1 MAETLAQAAETRSSH
16 VIVDVEKVFPGGETI
31 TASLS
36 LPADRKHVTVL
47 FGPSGAGKTTILRS
61 LAGLERPD
69 RGRIIFGDQVWFDA
83 QAGIMMPP
91 QKRSIGYVFQDYAL
105 FPHLTVMQNV
115 AYGLKEKT
123 RQLRA
128 SKLKKILQL
137 VKLDGLGDRKPKELS
152 GGQQQRVALARALVR
167 EPRLLLLDEPL
178 SALDL
183 PTRKH
188 VRGEFA
194 KLLRD
199 LRIPTVLVTHDWTE
213 ALSLG
218 DQLAVMVS
226 GKVRQIGHPHKVFS
240 SPTDID
246 VAQSL
251 GVETIAPGKVVSRD
265 GGLAAVRVNQTSLWA
280 VDPGEE
286 INEVYVCI
294 RAEEVTLQKSGGIP
308 GSARNRLDGEII
320 EITPTGP
327 LMQVVLDVGF
337 RLVSLVTHRAVEE
350 LELMER
356 EKIVAVI
363 KAPAIRLI
371 PCSGSNS

>member
-1 MAETLAQAAETRSSH
+1 MAEVLAEAAETRSPH
-16 VIVDVEKVFPGGETI
+16 VIIDVEKVFSGGETI

-36 LPADRKHVTVL
+36 FPAERNNVTVL

-61 LAGLERPD
+61 LAGLERPNT
-69 RGRIIFGDQVWFDA
+69 GRILFGAEVWFDA
-83 QAGIMMPP
+83 EAGVMMPP

-105 FPHLTVMQNV
+105 FPHLTVNQNI
-115 AYGLKEKT
+115 AYGLKQEA
-123 RQLRA
+123 RDLRA
-128 SKLKKILQL
+128 TKLEKILQL
-137 VKLDGLGDRKPKELS
+137 VQLDGLGDRKPKELS

-167 EPRLLLLDEPL
+167 GPRLLLLDEPL

-183 PTRKH
+183 SMRKH

-218 DQLAVMVS
+218 DQLVVMVA
-226 GKVRQIGHPHKVFS
+226 GKVRQIGHPQKVFT
-240 SPTDID
+240 SPKDID

-251 GVETIAPGKVVSRD
+251 GVETIVPGKVVSRN
-265 GGLAAVRVNQTSLWA
+265 GGLVEVRVSQTTLWA

-286 INEVYVCI
+286 INEVYVCV
-294 RAEEVTLQKSGGIP
+294 RAEEVTLQKSNGTP
-308 GSARNRLDGEII
+308 GSARNRLGGEII

-337 RLVSLVTHRAVEE
+337 RLVALVTNQAVEQ
-350 LELMER
+350 LALKGR
-356 EKIVAVI
+356 EKVVAVI

-371 PCSGSNS
+371 PCSAPSS

>member
-1 MAETLAQAAETRSSH
+1 VAETLTHAAETRSPQ
-16 VIVDVEKVFPGGETI
+16 VIVDVEKVFPGGGTI

-36 LPADRKHVTVL
+36 FPADRNHVTVL

-61 LAGLERPD
+61 LAGLERPNT
-69 RGRIIFGDQVWFDA
+69 GRICFGEEVWFDA
-83 QAGIMMPP
+83 ESGVMIRP

-105 FPHLTVMQNV
+105 FPHLTVNQNV
-115 AYGLKEKT
+115 AYGLKEEA
-123 RQLRA
+123 RDLRA
-128 SKLKKILQL
+128 SKLEKILQL
-137 VKLDGLGDRKPKELS
+137 VKLDGLGNRKPKELS
-152 GGQQQRVALARALVR
+152 GGEQQRVALARALVR

-194 KLLRD
+194 KLLHD

-218 DQLAVMVS
+218 DQLVVMVS
-226 GKVRQIGHPHKVFS
+226 GRVRQVGHPQKVFS

-246 VAQSL
+246 VAHSL
-251 GVETIAPGKVVSRD
+251 GVETIVPAKVVSRD
-265 GGLAAVRVNQTSLWA
+265 GDLVAVRVGDASLWA

-286 INEVYVCI
+286 MSEVYVCV
-294 RAEEVTLQKSGGIP
+294 RAEEVTLEKSLGVA
-308 GSARNRLDGEII
+308 GSARNRLEGVILEIA
-320 EITPTGP
+320 PAGP
-327 LMQVVLDVGF
+327 LMQVTVDVGF
-337 RLVSLVTHRAVEE
+337 YLFSLITRQAVNE
-350 LELMER
+350 LALR
-356 EKIVAVI
+356 QQEKVVAVI

-371 PCSGSNS
+371 PRHP

>member
-1 MAETLAQAAETRSSH
+1 MAKTLGQAAESQSPH
-16 VIVDVEKVFPGGETI
+16 FIIDVEKVFPGGETI

-36 LPADRKHVTVL
+36 FPTERNHVSVL
-47 FGPSGAGKTTILRS
+47 FGPSGAGKTTILRC
-61 LAGLERPD
+61 LAGLERPNT
-69 RGRIIFGDQVWFDA
+69 GRILFGEEVWFDA
-83 QAGIMMPP
+83 QAGVMLPP

-105 FPHLTVMQNV
+105 FPHLTVNQNV
-115 AYGLKEKT
+115 VYGLKEEA
-123 RQLRA
+123 RELRA
-128 SKLKKILQL
+128 TKLEKILQL
-137 VKLDGLGDRKPKELS
+137 VQLEGLGDRKPKQLS

-167 EPRLLLLDEPL
+167 EPRLLLLDEPM

-194 KLLRD
+194 RLLRE

-218 DQLAVMVS
+218 DQLVVMVG
-226 GKVRQIGHPHKVFS
+226 GKVRQIGHPKEVFT
-240 SPTDID
+240 SPEDID

-251 GVETIAPGKVVSRD
+251 GVETIVPGNVVSRD
-265 GGLAAVRVNQTSLWA
+265 GGLMAVRVGQTILWA

-286 INEVYVCI
+286 INQAYVCV
-294 RAEEVTLQKSGGIP
+294 RAEEVTLQKTEGPP
-308 GSARNRLDGEII
+308 GSARNRLGGEII
-320 EITPTGP
+320 EITSTGP

-337 RLVSLVTHRAVEE
+337 RLVALVTNQAVEE
-350 LELMER
+350 LGLKGRER
-356 EKIVAVI
+356 VVAVI

-371 PCSGSNS
+371 PRSTPNS

>member
-1 MAETLAQAAETRSSH
+1 MAKTLAQAPETRSPH
-16 VIVDVEKVFPGGETI
+16 FIVDVEKVFPGGETI

-36 LPADRKHVTVL
+36 FPADRNHVTVL

-61 LAGLERPD
+61 LAGLERPNT
-69 RGRIIFGDQVWFDA
+69 GRILFGEEVWFDA
-83 QAGIMMPP
+83 QAGVMMPP
-91 QKRSIGYVFQDYAL
+91 QKRSIGYMFQDYAL
-105 FPHLTVMQNV
+105 FPHLTVNQNV
-115 AYGLKEKT
+115 AYGLKEEA
-123 RQLRA
+123 RELRA
-128 SKLKKILQL
+128 TKLEKILQL
-137 VKLDGLGDRKPKELS
+137 VQLDGLGDRKPKELS

-194 KLLRD
+194 RLLRD

-218 DQLAVMVS
+218 DQLVVMVA
-226 GKVRQIGHPHKVFS
+226 GKVRQIGHPQKVFT
-240 SPTDID
+240 SPEDID

-251 GVETIAPGKVVSRD
+251 GMETIVPGKVVSRD
-265 GGLAAVRVNQTSLWA
+265 GGLVAVRVSQTTLWA

-286 INEVYVCI
+286 INEVYVCV
-294 RAEEVTLQKSGGIP
+294 RAEEVTLQKSDGTP

-337 RLVSLVTHRAVEE
+337 RLVALVTHQAVEQ
-350 LELMER
+350 LGLKGR
-356 EKIVAVI
+356 EKVVAVI

-371 PCSGSNS
+371 PCSAPSS

>member
-16 VIVDVEKVFPGGETI
+16 VVIDVEKVFPGGERI
-31 TASLS
+31 TALFSF
-36 LPADRKHVTVL
+36 PADRNHVTVL

-61 LAGLERPD
+61 LAGLERPNT
-69 RGRIIFGDQVWFDA
+69 GSILFGEEVWFDA
-83 QAGIMMPP
+83 QAGVMMPP

-105 FPHLTVMQNV
+105 FPHLTVNQNV
-115 AYGLKEKT
+115 AYGLTGES
-123 RQLRA
+123 RSLRA
-128 SKLKKILQL
+128 SKLEKILQL
-137 VKLDGLGDRKPKELS
+137 VQLDGLGDRKPKELS

-199 LRIPTVLVTHDWTE
+199 LGIPTVLVTHDWTE

-218 DQLAVMVS
+218 DQLAVMIT
-226 GKVRQIGHPHKVFS
+226 GKVRQIGHPQRVFS
-240 SPTDID
+240 APKDIE

-251 GVETIAPGKVVSRD
+251 GVETIVPGKVVSRD
-265 GGLAAVRVNQTSLWA
+265 GGLVAVRVNQTTVWA

-286 INEVYVCI
+286 INEVYVCV
-294 RAEEVTLQKSGGIP
+294 RAEEVALEKLQGIA
-308 GSARNRLDGEII
+308 GSARNRLHGEIV

-327 LMQVVLDVGF
+327 LMQVVLDIGF
-337 RLVSLVTHRAVEE
+337 RLVALVTHQAVQQ
-350 LELMER
+350 LDLKER
-356 EKIVAVI
+356 EKVVAVV

-371 PCSGSNS
+371 PCIAPNC